1 MRYSTVGEYSTQ
13 ITKVSGKGDF
23 TPAVVPYLRRK
34 VRRPSYSVK
43 PSNYC
48 KMRPLYTLGFLILSF
63 FSYAQT
69 PTIIP
74 NHIYVYQRKDLD
86 IIETPD
92 SVPSFG
98 FLAFGNLLAN
108 FEK

>member
-1 MRYSTVGEYSTQ
+1 
-13 ITKVSGKGDF
+13 
-23 TPAVVPYLRRK
+23 

-69 PTIIP
+69 PTIIS

-86 IIETPD
+86 IIEFR
-92 SVPSFG
+92 FG
-98 FLAFGNLLAN
+98 ALVWFPCIWQFAGKF
-108 FEK
+108 